1 VATHEET
8 IVKHALLGGVF
19 VVALANVAAAQGT
32 NIHSCYGGSGSEF
45 SLAADTQT
53 FNYTATISGTTV
65 AYVATLDVFHNG
77 VRKGTYTQVVA
88 LPPVEGYR
96 FSAAVDLSQFG
107 LNSGDNV
114 TFRLSVTGLTFG
126 KLMGVHTLLG
136 LVAPPEKQTTN

>member
-1 VATHEET
+1 
-8 IVKHALLGGVF
+8 VKHLLLVGSM
-19 VVALANVAAAQGT
+19 VVGLSNAVHAQGIDVHT
-32 NIHSCYGGSGSEF
+32 CYGPSGTEVELTSGTE
-45 SLAADTQT
+45 T
-53 FNYTATISGTTV
+53 FQYTATISGTTV

-107 LNSGDNV
+107 LKSGDNV
-114 TFRLSVTGLTFG
+114 TFRLAVTGLTFG